1 MKVAALQMVSSPRR
15 DDNLA
20 TARQLLEQAAASG
33 VELAVLPEYFCA
45 VGARDTD
52 KLALRETPGQGV
64 VQSFLAQAAHELDLW
79 IVGGTLP
86 MACDDPHKV

>member
-52 KLALRETPGQGV
+52 ILA
-64 VQSFLAQAAHELDLW
+64 FLESS
-79 IVGGTLP
+79 V
-86 MACDDPHKV
+86 